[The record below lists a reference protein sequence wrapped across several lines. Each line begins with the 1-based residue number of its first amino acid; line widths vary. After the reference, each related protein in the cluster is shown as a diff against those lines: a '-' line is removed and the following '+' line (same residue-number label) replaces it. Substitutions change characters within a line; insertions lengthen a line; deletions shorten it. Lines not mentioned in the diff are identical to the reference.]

1 MPPRRLGL
9 ALTFEMM
16 VIMVFSEWAGFGST
30 GSA

>member
-1 MPPRRLGL
+1 VGL
-9 ALTFEMM
+9 VANFEMM